1 MYMKRLIYIIVLLS
15 FSLCDIKVGGQAPL
29 FSLLEN
35 YINTTNKPVIIGFSG
50 LPVSGKS
57 TLGFWIDSVA
67 RDLGLDGDKII
78 NEMMSSDYENA
89 VKVFDDNFGD
99 FVTLLR

>member
-1 MYMKRLIYIIVLLS
+1 MAIKKKTESREIV
-15 FSLCDIKVGGQAPL
+15 
-29 FSLLEN
+29 
-35 YINTTNKPVIIGFSG
+35 
-50 LPVSGKS
+50 
-57 TLGFWIDSVA
+57 IDLTGPDGNVFMLMGRAKNFA

-89 VKVFDDNFGD
+89 VQVFDNNFGS